1 MDVNDTK
8 IYQKIK
14 NKSLL
19 GFLGIEKNT
28 RK

>member
-14 NKSLL
+14 NKGLL
-19 GFLGIEKNT
+19 GLLGIEKNT